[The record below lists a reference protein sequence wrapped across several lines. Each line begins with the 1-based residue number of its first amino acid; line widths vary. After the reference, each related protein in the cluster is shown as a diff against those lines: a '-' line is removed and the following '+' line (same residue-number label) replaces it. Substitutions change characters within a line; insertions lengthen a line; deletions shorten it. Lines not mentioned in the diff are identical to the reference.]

1 MVGLVQIK
9 EGAQS
14 TNRLFSRES
23 GLLFEIH
30 PPQRRFKWKTPQVL
44 QLWEDIRNAHVSK
57 RDSYF
62 LGTLLLQ
69 QTEHGTQSVIDGQQ
83 RLTTVSLLLA
93 ILRDLCAQFP
103 GLEKR
108 AYGLQ
113 DLIVRVDYD
122 GNPIGPLVVTLQ
134 DNDNENYVKL
144 AKEPGSTSGSVSRK
158 SLLDRAVRLLRQ
170 LVQNHINTPNPE
182 ESLRD
187 LCDFVQGKVQF
198 LALQVPSE
206 SDGYLV
212 FDTTNTRGLQLS
224 PAEGLKARLATIAR
238 EDRGLSDRLMQEW
251 NRVARVLE
259 ERIEFADPTAVAID
273 AIDDYLHAIWCS
285 RDGYTTKHTMDKKIA
300 SGLTEAKLVGEFVED
315 LRAYCDSYLAVRAPS
330 GKSWI
335 IEDLKDLRFLNRQS
349 FSFLTMVYEHAQG
362 RFSEAVSLTLSLQ
375 IRNITLGPQQAHAF
389 EKQWPAWAGLV
400 RRGRTDDAFA
410 DMRSRMV
417 IDEEFKKSFAGA
429 EVLSSATSRH
439 LLRRLDPISRS
450 GSGVQPM
457 DVDVEHILPRSVV
470 SKLSDDKTLT
480 KNVKQW
486 IDDLGHDIPETVGQK
501 RELGEQLRRYTNML
515 GNQALLNYVVNRGA
529 KDLPFAKKKQLYGK
543 QALDLTKELTDCE
556 TWGPAQIEAKQ
567 KELANKAIQTWA
579 G

>member
-9 EGAQS
+9 EGTQS
-14 TNRLFSRES
+14 TSRLFSKES

-30 PPQRRFKWKTPQVL
+30 PPQRRFKWKAPQVL
-44 QLWEDIRNAHVSK
+44 QLWEDIRNAHVGK

-93 ILRDLCAQFP
+93 VLRDLCAQFQS
-103 GLEKR
+103 LQRR

-144 AKEPGSTSGSVSRK
+144 AKEPGSTSGSVVGK

-170 LVQNHINTPNPE
+170 LVQNHINSPNPE

-187 LCDFVQGKVQF
+187 LCEFVQGKVQF
-198 LALQVPSE
+198 LPLQVPSE

-259 ERIEFADPTAVAID
+259 ERIEFADPKAVAID
-273 AIDDYLHAIWCS
+273 AIDDYLHAVWCS

-300 SGLTEAKLVGEFVED
+300 SGLTGAKLVGEFVED
-315 LRAYCDSYLAVRAPS
+315 LSAYCDSYLAVRAPS
-330 GKSWI
+330 GKSWV

-389 EKQWPAWAGLV
+389 EKHWPAWAGLV
-400 RRGRTDDAFA
+400 RKGRTDDAFA

-417 IDEEFKKSFAGA
+417 IDEEFEKSFAGA
-429 EVLSSATSRH
+429 EVVSSATSRH
-439 LLRRLDPISRS
+439 LLRRLDPISRP

-457 DVDVEHILPRSVV
+457 DDDVEHILPKSSGLKVV
-470 SKLSDDKTLT
+470 
-480 KNVKQW
+480 
-486 IDDLGHDIPETVGQK
+486 
-501 RELGEQLRRYTNML
+501 R
-515 GNQALLNYVVNRGA
+515 
-529 KDLPFAKKKQLYGK
+529 
-543 QALDLTKELTDCE
+543 
-556 TWGPAQIEAKQ
+556 
-567 KELANKAIQTWA
+567 
-579 G
+579 